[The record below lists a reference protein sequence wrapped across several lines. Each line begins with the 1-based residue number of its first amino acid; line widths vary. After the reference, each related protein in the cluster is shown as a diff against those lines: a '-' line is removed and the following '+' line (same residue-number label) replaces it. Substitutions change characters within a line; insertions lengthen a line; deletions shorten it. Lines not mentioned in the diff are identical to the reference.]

1 MILLPPLE
9 IQQGLPFAFSYV
21 WSVNDVPVNMSTGWT
36 GTVTFKR
43 QVGDQNTLLTVT
55 PTLGAAGQ
63 IEFALTAAQTREL
76 PALDKRGPFVTCL
89 FQIAVSNATTGEVF
103 QGDTA
108 VTALL

>member
-1 MILLPPLE
+1 MILLPPLQ
-9 IQQGLPFAFSYV
+9 IQHGVPFAFSYV
-21 WSVNDVPVNMSTGWT
+21 WAVDGTPVDMTGWT
-36 GTVTFKR
+36 GAVTFKR
-43 QVGDQNTLLTVT
+43 RDGDDSAILTVT

-63 IEFALTAAQTREL
+63 ITFALTADETRTL

-89 FQIAVSNATTGEVF
+89 FQIAVNSVSAGEVF

>member
-21 WSVNDVPVNMSTGWT
+21 WEIADVPVNMTGWT
-36 GTVTFKR
+36 GAVTFKR
-43 QVGDQNTLLTVT
+43 QVGDDSTLLTIT

-63 IEFALTAAQTREL
+63 IDFALTEPQTRIL

-89 FQIAVSNATTGEVF
+89 FQIAVGNGTTGEVF